1 MAEIEE
7 IQEEEETCEERSLNL
22 LKDSKIDQEFSEA
35 KARKRGARKHKLK
48 RMSRPMAIPQVI
60 LELLDHDLREDA
72 LRSLSHFLIEKR
84 KEDPE
89 NYHRAGYLFFNSC
102 ATMTILIQEI
112 TNFFGK
118 MANESLNIRSIKRLV
133 NVLHLFQTVAA
144 NNETRQKF
152 VDSAV
157 PNFLIPLI
165 LYKNTIDHYDN
176 LRAVSLS
183 VIGILCQG
191 RERQIIMWAVEN
203 DMVEVCQTVIHT
215 GSELS
220 KVIAMHILESIMQD
234 GFGLSYVCDG
244 EHLLKGLME
253 TWDNLVSLSILQHHS
268 DFWHQTSFPF

>member
-1 MAEIEE
+1 MRGEVSKPP
-7 IQEEEETCEERSLNL
+7 QRLQDRSRSLLSFILSNGSL
-22 LKDSKIDQEFSEA
+22 RSIVVNVEFSEA

-72 LRSLSHFLIEKR
+72 LRSLSHFLIE
-84 KEDPE
+84 
-89 NYHRAGYLFFNSC
+89 
-102 ATMTILIQEI
+102 EI

-144 NNETRQKF
+144 NNETRHKF
-152 VDSAV
+152 VDSAI

-165 LYKNTIDHYDN
+165 LYKNTIDHYDS

-234 GFGLSYVCDG
+234 GFGLSYICDG

-253 TWDNLVSLSILQHHS
+253 TWDNLGIEYCEKISA
-268 DFWHQTSFPF
+268 